1 MSKDKSPNSNLAS
14 VHFINGN
21 DQLQC
26 EFGPSH
32 PSRLVADDDDE
43 EMQDAEQQTHQLTAT
58 PLDTSGS
65 STEHSPRTTSSPIQP
80 GNQLQSP
87 ATLRKHTDEISSS
100 FCQINPNG
108 RIDADDGYRTSPSG
122 ASNVINKNAENYE
135 KYDFAVPLPFSEYK
149 APPKR
154 SELSSFMHS
163 PFSKTLD
170 TFSKLSS
177 LLKEDPDE
185 RPDDLFFRQPHH
197 PPNQHPN
204 SMPVVQENQKFP
216 PPALPEIEAKNPK
229 KRLPPVTE
237 QEYDSELKFK
247 SKLYLF
253 ERIFLGGLESDSMRR
268 RLWPL
273 LLGVMEDENEE
284 AWAPLTDRFNLYM
297 QQWTSISPD
306 QESRFTSFKE
316 KKSMAERDVVRCDR
330 CHPYFQKQENIDI
343 LRDILM
349 CYIMHDFDTGY
360 VQGWVLADLLDENF
374 LDANFHWSQF
384 HQFNF
389 N

>member
-1 MSKDKSPNSNLAS
+1 MNEDKSPNSNLTS

-21 DQLQC
+21 EQLRC
-26 EFGPSH
+26 EFVPSPMH
-32 PSRLVADDDDE
+32 QSRVVEEDE
-43 EMQDAEQQTHQLTAT
+43 EMQDEEQQETAHQLTAT
-58 PLDTSGS
+58 QLDLSGS
-65 STEHSPRTTSSPIQP
+65 LNEHSPRTTSSPIMP
-80 GNQLQSP
+80 DNQLQSP
-87 ATLRKHTDEISSS
+87 VRLRKAHPNDEISSS

-108 RIDADDGYRTSPSG
+108 RIDADDSYRASPST
-122 ASNVINKNAENYE
+122 SNVINKNAESYE
-135 KYDFAVPLPFSEYK
+135 KYDFAIPLPFSEYK

-185 RPDDLFFRQPHH
+185 RSDDLFFRQPHH
-197 PPNQHPN
+197 PPNHLN
-204 SMPVVQENQKFP
+204 TMPVVQESQKFP

-229 KRLPPVTE
+229 KRLQPISEP
-237 QEYDSELKFK
+237 EYDSELKFK
-247 SKLYLF
+247 SKLFLF

-268 RLWPL
+268 RLWPV

-284 AWAPLTDRFNLYM
+284 NWAPLTDRFNLYM

-360 VQGWVLADLLDENF
+360 VQGWVFPQKTFSCLF
-374 LDANFHWSQF
+374 
-384 HQFNF
+384 
-389 N
+389 

>member
-1 MSKDKSPNSNLAS
+1 MSEDKNANSNLAS

-21 DQLQC
+21 DQLRC
-26 EFGPSH
+26 EFVPSS
-32 PSRLVADDDDE
+32 PQSSKLAEDYDE
-43 EMQDAEQQTHQLTAT
+43 LENGQSEGNQLNASQFDSTI
-58 PLDTSGS
+58 DS
-65 STEHSPRTTSSPIQP
+65 SEHSPRTTSSPIMPDKQMR
-80 GNQLQSP
+80 SP
-87 ATLRKHTDEISSS
+87 AAIHKPHHNDEISSS
-100 FCQINPNG
+100 FCQISSNG
-108 RIDADDGYRTSPSG
+108 RIDTDDSYRATSTSPST
-122 ASNVINKNAENYE
+122 SNVINKNAESYE
-135 KYDFAVPLPFSEYK
+135 KYDFAIPLPFSEYK

-177 LLKEDPDE
+177 LLKEDPED
-185 RPDDLFFRQPHH
+185 RPDELFFRQPHH
-197 PPNQHPN
+197 QPGHT
-204 SMPVVQENQKFP
+204 MPVVQESQKFP

-229 KRLPPVTE
+229 KRMPPISE

-247 SKLYLF
+247 SKLFLF

-268 RLWPL
+268 RLWPI
-273 LLGVMEDENEE
+273 LLGVMEDENE
-284 AWAPLTDRFNLYM
+284 ANWLPLTDLFNLYM
-297 QQWTSISPD
+297 QQWTSITPD

-316 KKSMAERDVVRCDR
+316 KKSMAERDVIRCDR

-360 VQGWVLADLLDENF
+360 VQGWVF
-374 LDANFHWSQF
+374 LFVL
-384 HQFNF
+384 
-389 N
+389 